1 MSWARAEQGDAAW
14 TAQAEGESSGRNAER
29 ELKLQ
34 AGASVAPV
42 RVVSWARDERGDAAC
57 AVQAEGESSGLDAER
72 ELKLQAEASVSRL

>member
-1 MSWARAEQGDAAW
+1 M
-14 TAQAEGESSGRNAER
+14 
-29 ELKLQ
+29 
-34 AGASVAPV
+34 